1 MVVFN
6 YSLHNLTKDIVILEN
21 SRFEYYLQWVCN
33 GEFLMQNKNSNDSE
47 DKLTLGK
54 QIQEIKRE
62 KKILKAILAYYSKLG
77 TFDPK
82 IGMSLLEFK
91 TYLVEHGYNDVRTT
105 YLNGIKTLVNHRE
118 KELDRL
124 ISKKSSSK
132 KIQEEKEEQEY
143 LATREKIRKKMLSE
157 KEKTAADSFGDLKQL
172 VLIPSWNKLLET
184 EKFNGFYLNQPVRE
198 ILHDNVLLLPDFAVS
213 GIEETRGE
221 QFIFLCGVGIYY
233 VQFRLAPGEIITD
246 YREIT
251 GIVLPIDLYD
261 KAQDLS
267 GSLVNSKDLLMTDLM
282 ITIPFD
288 LLQSEQTKQM
298 YIRGVVARN
307 VFHPYKECFDT
318 LMKVCRDPKSLIIDQ
333 GLKVLSGGLNR
344 EIPLYTNEI
353 LTEEELDVNY
363 SRLTAGLKNIQPKL
377 AKILTDLQIQ
387 GLKEPIFEK
396 IQLIKKDYVE
406 IGYPRLLDWMP

>member
-1 MVVFN
+1 LVVFN
-6 YSLHNLTKDIVILEN
+6 YSLHNITKDSVILEN
-21 SRFEYYLQWVCN
+21 SRFEYYLQWVSK
-33 GEFLMQNKNSNDSE
+33 GVFMMQNKNSNDSE

-62 KKILKAILAYYSKLG
+62 KKILRAILAYYNKIG
-77 TFDPK
+77 AFDPK
-82 IGMSLLEFK
+82 VGISLLEFK
-91 TYLVEHGYNDVRTT
+91 NYLVEHGYNDVRAT
-105 YLNGIKTLVNHRE
+105 YLKEIESLIKNREIKLNQLIRE
-118 KELDRL
+118 KSD
-124 ISKKSSSK
+124 SKR
-132 KIQEEKEEQEY
+132 IREEREEQEY
-143 LATREKIRKKMLSE
+143 LATREKVRQKILDE
-157 KEKTAADSFGDLKQL
+157 PTEDLFGNLKQL
-172 VLIPSWNKLLET
+172 LLIPSWNKLLET

-198 ILHDNVLLLPDFAVS
+198 ILHDNVLLLPDFAVT
-213 GIEETRGE
+213 GIEKTRGE

-233 VQFRLAPGEIITD
+233 TQFRLAPGEIITD

-251 GIVLPIDLYD
+251 GIVLPMDLYD

-267 GSLVNSKDLLMTDLM
+267 GSLVNSKDLMMTELM

-288 LLQSEQTKQM
+288 LLQAEQTKQM
-298 YIRGVVARN
+298 YIRGVIARN
-307 VFHPYKECFDT
+307 VFHPYKECFNT
-318 LMKVCRDPKSLIIDQ
+318 LMEVCRDSKSLNIDQ
-333 GLKVLSGGLNR
+333 GLKVLCGGLNR

-377 AKILTDLQIQ
+377 AYIISDLQIQ
-387 GLKEPIFEK
+387 GLKDPIFKK